1 MLSQNILMPTV
12 QVTSC
17 KSTFGYM
24 FVLAGGAMSWRS
36 KKQTCVSLSTAEAEH
51 VALAAAA
58 KETVWLGKLL
68 SQSAIA
74 MCKNPQKGQTH

>member
-1 MLSQNILMPTV
+1 
-12 QVTSC
+12 
-17 KSTFGYM
+17 
-24 FVLAGGAMSWRS
+24 MSWRS
-36 KKQTCVSLSTAEAEH
+36 KKQTCVSLSTPEAEH